1 MVLHKCSWTLQCS
14 ISTISISNFLSQQP
28 YNNCPFLSG
37 LTSNTT
43 HWHTDTAPLFFT
55 IILKISFICL
65 QLLAQFVVRQPQ
77 HMQHSRRSCF
87 VSFLPY
93 NFLLVRYRHPT
104 LPSKSM
110 KQCCSSGSI
119 VHCKYIFSWVCD
131 MSFWLS
137 KHSRIVGKE
146 GRRQTSLPPGNATL
160 QVPTIYP

>member
-1 MVLHKCSWTLQCS
+1 MWCTLVWYWTSVHGRYNAQFPQYPFPIFIL
-14 ISTISISNFLSQQP
+14 SNRITAVHSFQASPL
-28 YNNCPFLSG
+28 
-37 LTSNTT
+37 TT

-55 IILKISFICL
+55 IILTISFICL

-77 HMQHSRRSCF
+77 HMQHSRRSGF

-119 VHCKYIFSWVCD
+119 VPNMQFTRLLTIWV
-131 MSFWLS
+131 MYAFWNWWNRPL
-137 KHSRIVGKE
+137 
-146 GRRQTSLPPGNATL
+146 TSLLTMW
-160 QVPTIYP
+160 VV